1 MERKIINK
9 QNNSSRCVVCGDQ
22 NSFSLNTRFYEVEN
36 GELVAIFQTKDHH
49 QSYPGRV
56 HGGMAA
62 AILDETIGR
71 AICVQEPGTWA
82 VTVELNMKYKRPLPT
97 DAKLKA
103 VARITRNTRKIFE
116 GEGEILLEDGAVAVS
131 AWGKYMKLPVDQIA
145 DEEFMKNQWYRLEEE
160 DPEWV

>member
-1 MERKIINK
+1 
-9 QNNSSRCVVCGDQ
+9 
-22 NSFSLNTRFYEVEN
+22 
-36 GELVAIFQTKDHH
+36 
-49 QSYPGRV
+49 
-56 HGGMAA
+56 
-62 AILDETIGR
+62 
-71 AICVQEPGTWA
+71 
-82 VTVELNMKYKRPLPT
+82 MKYKRPLPT